1 MLSHSNLK
9 NHVDLDFDLVNN
21 RGMNTP
27 LDFSNMRL
35 VCGSSHPELGA
46 AVAQELGIELG
57 KMTLSTFSCGE
68 TYAHI
73 EESIRGH
80 EVYVLQTIG
89 LNPND
94 DYMELFLIMDALK
107 RASASAIHVII
118 PHFGYARQDK
128 KSAPREPIS
137 ARLMADLLS
146 AVGFDRLISID
157 LHADQIQGFFSQ
169 PVDHL
174 TALPLFVDYFSQKN
188 LKDLVVVA
196 PDAGRAK
203 FSKKLGDRLGAELA
217 IMHKTRPS
225 HNQAEIVNIVGNVKD
240 KTVLLVDDMVDTA
253 GSVTSGLETLRKF
266 GCKDE
271 IYLATTHPIFSG
283 PAIDR
288 LSKAGFKEVVVTD
301 SFPLRGHFDGLK
313 VISVAPLLA
322 EAIRR
327 NYQRLSISSLYE

>member
-1 MLSHSNLK
+1 MQ
-9 NHVDLDFDLVNN
+9 
-21 RGMNTP
+21 
-27 LDFSNMRL
+27 L
-35 VCGSSHPELGA
+35 VCGSAH
-46 AVAQELGIELG
+46 QELGQEIAKCLGINLG
-57 KMTLSTFSCGE
+57 KMRLSKFSCGE
-68 TYAHI
+68 NYARI
-73 EESIRGH
+73 EESIRGQ
-80 EVYVLQTIG
+80 EVYVIQTIG
-89 LNPND
+89 HTPND

-137 ARLMADLLS
+137 GRLMADLLS
-146 AVGFDRLISID
+146 AVGFDRLITVD

-174 TALPLFVDYFSQKN
+174 TALPLFVDYFKKKN

-217 IMHKTRPS
+217 IMHKTRPD
-225 HNQAEIVNIVGNVKD
+225 HNKAEIVNIVGNVKD

-253 GSVTSGLETLRKF
+253 GSVTSGLATLRKF

-271 IYLATTHPIFSG
+271 IYLATTHPVFSG
-283 PAIDR
+283 PAIER
-288 LSKAGFKEVVVTD
+288 LSNANLKEVIVTN
-301 SFPLRGHFDGLK
+301 SIPIQQQFDGLK
-313 VISVAPLLA
+313 VLSLAPMLA
-322 EAIRR
+322 EAIKRNHERR
-327 NYQRLSISSLYE
+327 SISTLYV

>member
-1 MLSHSNLK
+1 MTIPK
-9 NHVDLDFDLVNN
+9 
-21 RGMNTP
+21 P
-27 LDFSNMRL
+27 LQNMRL
-35 VCGSSHPELGA
+35 ICGSSHPELGKSIA
-46 AVAQELGIELG
+46 ASLGIELG
-57 KMTLSTFSCGE
+57 QMTLSTFSCGE
-68 TYAHI
+68 RYARI
-73 EESIRGH
+73 EESVRGQ
-80 EVYVLQTIG
+80 EIYVLQTIG
-89 LNPND
+89 SRPND

-146 AVGFDRLISID
+146 AVGFDRLITMD

-174 TALPLFVDYFSQKN
+174 TALPLFVDYFSKKN

-203 FSKKLGDRLGAELA
+203 FCKKLSDRLKCDLA
-217 IMHKTRPS
+217 VMHKTRPN
-225 HNQAEIVNIVGNVKD
+225 HNVAEIVNVIGNVQD

-253 GSVTSGLETLRKF
+253 GSVTSGLEKLKTF
-266 GCKDE
+266 GCKNE

-283 PAIDR
+283 PAVER
-288 LSKAGFKEVVVTD
+288 LKGAGFQEVVVTD
-301 SFPLRGHFDGLK
+301 SVPLTASFDGLT
-313 VISVAPLLA
+313 VLSIANMLA
-322 EAIRR
+322 ETVRR
-327 NYQRLSISSLYE
+327 NHEHESISSLF